1 VEFLIGDPESHLMQS
16 VGSYLQVYN
25 CQLAADSDHQLIVA
39 IGVSNQPPDVEH
51 LEPMLQLMAASAAVL
66 RDVMMMEAGY

>member
-1 VEFLIGDPESHLMQS
+1 MEFLIGDHENHLMQS
-16 VGSYLQVYN
+16 VGSYLQLYN

-51 LEPMLQLMAASAAVL
+51 LEPMLQLTAASAAAL
-66 RDVMMMEAGY
+66 RDVMTMDAGY